1 MEEAYKEWQELEEQT
16 GVKLVKYDPRG
27 GFNDYA
33 CFLFRETGL
42 LCFSD
47 DLESP
52 WLGAIV
58 DSLAAQVSQILHPMG
73 SRLLHIACFD

>member
-52 WLGAIV
+52 WLGAII
-58 DSLAAQVSQILHPMG
+58 DSLAAQVSQI
-73 SRLLHIACFD
+73 